1 MRYQDRHTLFFSWS
15 HHNKFHVLSW
25 ALKVQSIFYY
35 SLKVKSAA
43 DVAEQGLGKEPRCAG
58 GTQKEVLA
66 QTFPSSEKDTAG
78 PTENIEAN
86 FIFPI
91 NFLQSNFFNFK
102 IFTVSALCLD

>member
-1 MRYQDRHTLFFSWS
+1 M
-15 HHNKFHVLSW
+15 
-25 ALKVQSIFYY
+25 
-35 SLKVKSAA
+35 KSAA

-66 QTFPSSEKDTAG
+66 QTFPSSEKDTAEKIH
-78 PTENIEAN
+78 TENIEAN

-91 NFLQSNFFNFK
+91 NFLQSNFFYFK